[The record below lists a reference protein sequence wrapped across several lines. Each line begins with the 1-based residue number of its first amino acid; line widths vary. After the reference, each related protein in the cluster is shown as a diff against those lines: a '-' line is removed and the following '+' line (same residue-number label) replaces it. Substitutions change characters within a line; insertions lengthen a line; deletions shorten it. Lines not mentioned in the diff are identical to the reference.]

1 MEKSIWLESC
11 EKMWRQ
17 QCHLQYDQLVN
28 NSITKIWIVCTY
40 CIVNDPNSICFIQG
54 VVNYAS
60 SLGLGCTHLLVCS
73 SSFLV
78 GQIQI
83 RVRQSLSS
91 DLERFTPQI
100 EGWTPNTNNWDL
112 TTFSR
117 NSQAKLI
124 SPFTFSVGQSDS
136 RILEQHTAQSVQLNL
151 QINGITIGW
160 WFMG

>member
-91 DLERFTPQI
+91 DWNVSHHKLRAEHRTPTI
-100 EGWTPNTNNWDL
+100 EIWPHFLATLKPNWFLHLLFLWVNLIHVFW
-112 TTFSR
+112 
-117 NSQAKLI
+117 NSIQPNQYNSIYK
-124 SPFTFSVGQSDS
+124 S
-136 RILEQHTAQSVQLNL
+136 TA
-151 QINGITIGW
+151 
-160 WFMG
+160 